1 MKLRSIV
8 SPNIVPTNIL
18 STNIVSSNIVSSNS
32 VPSTSFVTPIRPHFI
47 LGITVLL
54 VATVCMS
61 TTASAQSLAPDQ
73 SKNIS
78 FIHPP
83 EADAAAV
90 TINKNP
96 LHPAP
101 LPNTGPKV
109 PFKKAPA
116 QVLPQQF
123 PANMRME
130 DPDNLLRAWKNR
142 RPMEE
147 TKRAIQE
154 NLAMPHEPLPA
165 GGLPTREQ
173 EAKDMANGVS
183 RTLSATGWEQIGSG
197 DFNSDG
203 VHYQAGRIRQA
214 TYAYDNSQSATVL
227 WLGATGGGLWKAVDL
242 FFAAVFVPMSDNLPG
257 SPSVGAFLVQPGNSN
272 NILIGTGDIYRYGGT
287 GMYQTTNGGT
297 TWNPVFPSDGTGWP
311 GSFQKVLID
320 LSDSTNNTVLAQ
332 GDSGIWRSTDF
343 GSSWSQ
349 VYSGSVTDLVQD
361 PVNTYIWYAGAPG
374 TGVLRSTSSGTSFG
388 AIGSGMA
395 TPGRISVAVSG
406 AAPWHVYAIADT
418 TDWKNL
424 SGIWRSDDYGDG
436 TWNLIEGTD
445 HISGANQAFHTT
457 AINVDPNNADIVFAG
472 MAGSQVTYNGTAATP
487 TWTYSSSFDE
497 GHADHTGYTFES
509 GTSNVISTTDGGV
522 YVLDESTL
530 SVSGSLNYATNLN
543 VQQVFGPVGD
553 LACSLNEPDEC
564 ASGMQDNK
572 SVMFNR
578 NDNPPIWQPLNG
590 NYDGNASSIAP
601 NDANEIFLMANG
613 GRYYSTDDGSS
624 WNGDYGNCLTNNSY
638 ATTMIDQTPPNGFTP
653 FIYTFSVP
661 GSGGTSSYVYYK
673 PVDTSCDWSAANASD
688 PFNTNVFSPRT
699 MDASNDPGGYV
710 FYVVGWGSGRLYVL
724 DSYSTGSLGS
734 MTYVDRT
741 PPLSIFSNFS
751 DSQIAADR
759 SSSRPFTVTYTTGS
773 SRPSQAFLSNNRGQ
787 TWTEVTGDLATKL
800 PDANY
805 WKLIANPGDQ
815 SQLFLGTDQG
825 IYRSDNGGKN
835 WYSYNNGMPTVAS
848 IFGLE
853 LNYDYASPPLLHVGT
868 YGRGFW
874 DRQVTADAVL
884 SSVSFIPTSI
894 VGGQGAEVVVWLD
907 RPAPKDITVNLT
919 SSNSAVY
926 SVPSTI
932 TVSAGYSNA
941 GLIFPT
947 AKVTANTVVT
957 VTGTYNQVSP
967 SANLTVTLAPTA
979 TSVTSSLNP
988 SSYGK
993 AVTFTAS
1000 VTSTYGAPAGNVGFY
1015 HGATL
1020 MGTSALSGGHATF
1033 TTAALPGGA
1042 NLITAKY
1049 VGAGTFAASTSS
1061 ALTQTV
1067 NKDASTTTL
1076 TSSHN
1081 PSTYGQSVTFTAKVA
1096 TTAGTPTGTITFKD
1110 GATAIGTGTV
1120 TAGEA
1125 TLATTTLAA
1134 GTHTITAVYG
1144 GSADFNGSTSGAV
1157 SQVVDKATSTS
1168 GVTGAPNP
1176 SAWGATVTFTATILS
1191 PTTTPVGTVTFKDGA
1206 ATLGTGTLS
1215 GGKATIATDAL
1226 AVGAHSITVVYAGN
1240 ADIIGSTS
1248 AVLAHTVN
1256 KAGSVASVS
1265 GTPNPSEFDQ
1275 TVVLKATVKS
1285 DTTGTPTGTITFKN
1299 GAATLGTGT
1308 LAAGVA
1314 SLSLSTLPVGTHAI
1328 TVVYAGSADFNTST
1342 SLTDNVIV
1350 NKAKTTN
1357 TLVSSVNPS
1366 NGGQSVTFT
1375 ATIAPAFGGN
1385 PTGNVTFKDGATVLG
1400 TGAVA
1405 AATHKATFTTTK
1417 LAAGT
1422 HNITA
1427 VYPGDADYLTSTSVV
1442 LKQVV
1447 K

>member
-1 MKLRSIV
+1 MKQR
-8 SPNIVPTNIL
+8 
-18 STNIVSSNIVSSNS
+18 
-32 VPSTSFVTPIRPHFI
+32 SFVPPASYTNPTCLRFV
-47 LGITVLL
+47 LGMTLLL
-54 VATVCMS
+54 VVMVGTS
-61 TTASAQSLAPDQ
+61 PIGKAQSSSQDQ
-73 SKNIS
+73 SRNIS
-78 FIHPP
+78 YIKPP
-83 EADAAAV
+83 ENATAAA
-90 TINKNP
+90 TTLGKNP

-101 LPNTGPKV
+101 LPNAGPKI
-109 PFKKAPA
+109 PFKKGSA
-116 QVLPQQF
+116 QILPQQF
-123 PANMRME
+123 PANLKME
-130 DPDNLLRAWKNR
+130 DPDNLLRNWKNR

-147 TKRAIQE
+147 VKKAIQE
-154 NLAMPHEPLPA
+154 HMAMPHEPLPA
-165 GGLPTREQ
+165 AGLPSKEELARDAASGIRPSLT
-173 EAKDMANGVS
+173 
-183 RTLSATGWEQIGSG
+183 TTGWEQIGYG

-227 WLGATGGGLWKAVDL
+227 WVGATGGGLWKAVDL

-257 SPSVGAFLVQPGNSN
+257 SPSVGGFLVQPGNSN

-297 TWNPVFPSDGTGWP
+297 TWNPVYPSDGTGWP

-343 GSSWSQ
+343 GSTWFQ

-388 AIGSGMA
+388 PIGSGMA

-472 MAGSQVTYNGTAATP
+472 MAGSQVTYNATAASP
-487 TWTYSSSFDE
+487 AWTYSNSFDE
-497 GHADHTGYTFES
+497 GHSDHTGYTFEPGS
-509 GTSNVISTTDGGV
+509 TNVISTTDGGV

-578 NDNPPIWQPLNG
+578 NNNPPIWQPLNG

-601 NDANEIFLMANG
+601 NNANEVFLMANG
-613 GRYYSTDDGSS
+613 GRYYSTDGGST
-624 WNGDYGNCLTNNSY
+624 WNGDYGNCLSNNSY

-653 FIYTFSVP
+653 YIYTFSVP

-673 PVDTSCDWSAANASD
+673 PVDSSCDWSAANPSN
-688 PFNTNVFSPRT
+688 PFDTNVFSPRL
-699 MDASNDPGGYV
+699 MDASNDQSGYV
-710 FYVVGWGSGRLYVL
+710 FYVVAWGSGRLYVL
-724 DSYSTGSLGS
+724 DSYSTGGLGS

-741 PPLSIFSNFS
+741 PPVSIFSSFN

-759 SSSRPFTVTYTTGS
+759 SSSRPYTVTYTTGS
-773 SRPSQAFLSNNRGQ
+773 SRPSQAFLSNDRGQ

-800 PDANY
+800 PNASY

-815 SQLFLGTDQG
+815 TQLFLGTDQG

-835 WYSYNNGMPTVAS
+835 WYSYNNGMPAVAD

-853 LNYDYASPPLLHVGT
+853 LNYDYASPPLLHLGT

-874 DRQVTADAVL
+874 DRQVASDAVL
-884 SSVSFIPTSI
+884 SSVSFIPTSV

-907 RPAPKDITVNLT
+907 RPAPQDVTVNLT
-919 SSNSAVY
+919 SSNPSVY

-967 SANLTVTLAPTA
+967 SANLTITLAPTA
-979 TSVTSSLNP
+979 TSVASSLNP
-988 SSYGK
+988 SNYGQN
-993 AVTFTAS
+993 VTFTAT
-1000 VTSTYGAPAGNVGFY
+1000 VTSTYGAPAGTVNFY
-1015 HGATL
+1015 NGATL
-1020 MGTSALSGGHATF
+1020 LGAGTISGGHASF
-1033 TTAALPGGA
+1033 ATAALPGGS
-1042 NLITAKY
+1042 NSITAKY
-1049 VGAGTFAASTSS
+1049 VGAGTFAGSASS
-1061 ALTQTV
+1061 ALTQVV
-1067 NKDASTTTL
+1067 NKGASTTTL

-1081 PSTYGQSVTFTAKVA
+1081 PSIYGQSVTFTAKI
-1096 TTAGTPTGTITFKD
+1096 TTAIGTPTGTVTFKD
-1110 GATAIGTGTV
+1110 GAASIGTGTV

-1125 TLATTTLAA
+1125 TFVTTALAA
-1134 GTHTITAVYG
+1134 GTHSITAAYG
-1144 GSADFNGSTSGAV
+1144 GNVDFNASTSGAV
-1157 SQVVDKATSTS
+1157 SQVVDKATSKNTLVS
-1168 GVTGAPNP
+1168 SASP
-1176 SAWGATVTFTATILS
+1176 SAWGANVTLTATVS
-1191 PTTTPVGTVTFKDGA
+1191 STTTTPTGTVTFKDGA
-1206 ATLGTGTLS
+1206 T
-1215 GGKATIATDAL
+1215 
-1226 AVGAHSITVVYAGN
+1226 
-1240 ADIIGSTS
+1240 
-1248 AVLAHTVN
+1248 
-1256 KAGSVASVS
+1256 
-1265 GTPNPSEFDQ
+1265 
-1275 TVVLKATVKS
+1275 
-1285 DTTGTPTGTITFKN
+1285 
-1299 GAATLGTGT
+1299 TLGTGT
-1308 LAAGVA
+1308 LAAGKTTFSTTTLAVGTHSFTATYAGNTNVGGSTSGAVA
-1314 SLSLSTLPVGTHAI
+1314 HTVTKANSTSVLSATPAPSEFNQKVVLKVTVKSSTTGTPAGNVTFKNGATTLGTAVLAAGTASFSVSNLTVGTHAL
-1328 TVVYAGSADFNTST
+1328 TVVYAGNADFNTST
-1342 SLTDNVIV
+1342 SPVVNLVV
-1350 NKAKTTN
+1350 NKAKTT
-1357 TLVSSVNPS
+1357 TALTSTPNPS
-1366 NGGQSVTFT
+1366 NGGQAVTIT

-1385 PTGNVTFKDGATVLG
+1385 PSGNVTFKDGATTLG
-1400 TGAVA
+1400 TGAVNA
-1405 AATHKATFTTTK
+1405 TTHKATFVTTK

-1422 HNITA
+1422 HNLAA
-1427 VYPGDADYLTSTSVV
+1427 VYPGDGNFLTSTSAVV
-1442 LKQVV
+1442 KQVV